1 MKILILE
8 DLQLDGRS
16 FTAGEIALLGAED
29 AEKAIATGKASK
41 EETNRSVGLK
51 TSDATIPNK
60 RGKK

>member
-8 DLQLDGRS
+8 DLQLDGRNFS
-16 FTAGEIALLGAED
+16 KGDIALLSSED

-41 EETNRSVGLK
+41 EDTNRSVGLK

>member
-8 DLQLDGRS
+8 DLQLDGRNFS
-16 FTAGEIALLGAED
+16 KGDLALLSSED

-41 EETNRSVGLK
+41 EDTNRSVGLK
-51 TSDATIPNK
+51 TSDATIPTK

>member
-16 FTAGEIALLGAED
+16 FSKGDIALLSSED

-41 EETNRSVGLK
+41 EDTNRSVGLK

>member
-8 DLQLDGRS
+8 DLQLDGRK
-16 FTAGEIALLGAED
+16 FVKGDLALLSSED

-51 TSDATIPNK
+51 TSDAAVPNK